1 MIGMGSLD
9 LSSFLKHTT
18 KYTLCPNYF
27 SNKFNIVTVA
37 KIGKS
42 KERKRMPSLSGRGLL
57 ALYLSD
63 ESSATLFRSLLRG
76 IIIVKRM

>member
-37 KIGKS
+37 KN
-42 KERKRMPSLSGRGLL
+42 RKKQSTKTYAFP
-57 ALYLSD
+57 
-63 ESSATLFRSLLRG
+63 LRTG
-76 IIIVKRM
+76 FVGPLPI